1 MGQMILGQMS
11 KVTSQFDDQII
22 KLPDNNTNQ
31 LWCVCTD
38 MQHVFE
44 GQKIIDIGLVELK

>member
-1 MGQMILGQMS
+1 MIPGQMS

-31 LWCVCTD
+31 LRNVCTD
-38 MQHVFE
+38 MQHVSG
-44 GQKIIDIGLVELK
+44 GQNN

>member
-1 MGQMILGQMS
+1 MFLITMNSHEVKTMVMGQMIPGQMS

-31 LWCVCTD
+31 L
-38 MQHVFE
+38 
-44 GQKIIDIGLVELK
+44 